1 MEQMAGVLPGAALYG
16 MICLG
21 IAGVRAAFCRRE
33 RGVFRRTFRLFF
45 REALNPFHWF
55 WN

>member
-21 IAGVRAAFCRRE
+21 IAGVRAAFCRR
-33 RGVFRRTFRLFF
+33 TFWLFF

>member
-1 MEQMAGVLPGAALYG
+1 MEQMAGVLLGVLLYG
-16 MICLG
+16 VVCLG